1 MKRNH
6 DFSSSDSELDE
17 NIEVEKESGDEN
29 GNMSSSLGS
38 MSPATTTQ
46 VQARKRRRGII
57 EKRRRDRINNSLTE
71 LRRLVPSAF
80 EKQGSAKLEK
90 AEILQMTVDHLKML
104 HAAGG
109 KGYFDAHALAMD
121 YRGLGFRECLA
132 ETARYLSIIEGL
144 DSADP
149 LRIRLV
155 SHLNS
160 YASQREAHSGLSHL
174 AWGSA
179 FGSPAAHLA
188 HPLLL
193 QHQHHQHLP
202 QGTPALASLPRSVTS
217 SPPTPPSSSS
227 SPSSHSSSSSSSSP
241 ADALLA
247 GRRSR
252 SATPH
257 ADPQGPIRVHPAPAL
272 ASSTPSGA
280 GASAGVLHPGLVP
293 SSGAK
298 MASALPLT
306 ALSAFPFPFSAFP
319 LLSPG
324 TAAAAAAAM
333 GSQGPAPNGGKPYRP
348 WGLEI
353 GAF

>member
-1 MKRNH
+1 MKRNHH
-6 DFSSSDSELDE
+6 DFSSSDSELDD
-17 NIEVEKESGDEN
+17 NIEVEKESADEN

-38 MSPATTTQ
+38 MSPTTTTQ

-109 KGYFDAHALAMD
+109 KGYFDAHSLAMD

-155 SHLNS
+155 SHLNN

-179 FGSPAAHLA
+179 FGSPATAHLP

-193 QHQHHQHLP
+193 QHHHHQHQQQQQQQQHHQH
-202 QGTPALASLPRSVTS
+202 QGTPALTPLPRSVTS

-227 SPSSHSSSSSSSSP
+227 SSSSSASSSSSSS
-241 ADALLA
+241 
-247 GRRSR
+247 
-252 SATPH
+252 TT
-257 ADPQGPIRVHPAPAL
+257 I
-272 ASSTPSGA
+272 T

-293 SSGAK
+293 SSVAK
-298 MASALPLT
+298 LTSALPLT
-306 ALSAFPFPFSAFP
+306 SLSAFPFPFSAFP
-319 LLSPG
+319 LLSPA
-324 TAAAAAAAM
+324 TAAAAAAATAAAM
-333 GSQGPAPNGGKPYRP
+333 GSQAPAPGVGKPYRP